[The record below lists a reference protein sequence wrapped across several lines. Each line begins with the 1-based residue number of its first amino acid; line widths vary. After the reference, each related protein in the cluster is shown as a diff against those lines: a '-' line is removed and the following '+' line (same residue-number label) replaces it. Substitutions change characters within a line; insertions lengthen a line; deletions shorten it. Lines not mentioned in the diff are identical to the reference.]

1 MSMSLFSVSVIKLVI
16 LQCSRCT
23 SSLSETNRATN
34 GHRFVFQS
42 SEVLGTE
49 RHYIPNEKGILPFVT
64 TGILNTVQPHTYTTP
79 QLNIYHSDNRDYR
92 ADSYGQTP
100 PIDSLSTAPA
110 LEFTNILDYS
120 QTFGHDS
127 WTVSCTTL
135 ILYHTILIHSFPLH
149 RIEPWPPCIS
159 FFIST
164 SHARL
169 PFFYPCS

>member
-64 TGILNTVQPHTYTTP
+64 TGILNSVQPHTYPTP
-79 QLNIYHSDNRDYR
+79 QLDIYHTDNRGYR

-120 QTFGHDS
+120 QSFGHDS

-135 ILYHTILIHSFPLH
+135 FFKSHHSNALLSPQSYSTVATVYILLHSHLA
-149 RIEPWPPCIS
+149 S
-159 FFIST
+159 ST
-164 SHARL
+164 
-169 PFFYPCS
+169 PFLLSL

>member
-1 MSMSLFSVSVIKLVI
+1 MPDTIPLLSRVRQYHRLYDYRSSNAHDFFSVSAIKPLI

-49 RHYIPNEKGILPFVT
+49 RHYIPNENGIIPFVT
-64 TGILNTVQPHTYTTP
+64 TGLGILNTVQPHTYPMP
-79 QLNIYHSDNRDYR
+79 QLNTYDDNR
-92 ADSYGQTP
+92 ADSYGQTS

-120 QTFGHDS
+120 QQQPFELDSDS
-127 WTVSCTTL
+127 WTVGLL
-135 ILYHTILIHSFPLH
+135 IL
-149 RIEPWPPCIS
+149 
-159 FFIST
+159 FIP
-164 SHARL
+164 HI
-169 PFFYPCS
+169 